1 MILPSDTTDTAAAW
15 HNDLT
20 DRLLEQA
27 PALCGNPGL
36 AASPTLCEAAQGV
49 AAVLRERETFP
60 QELDPHTACT
70 LMSRALNAAGE
81 TSLARRLHLAGTSS
95 VYAASWITAGQ
106 DTVWTL
112 DVKRLTAGDSPCM
125 ELILFELLRG
135 MLNDYADVWDATSG
149 RGVVGLKGLNDVAVS
164 ILGARTTPLAIRL
177 LTGEMRDYCARQ
189 LDRQRQQRGWNST
202 PVIMSVER

>member
-1 MILPSDTTDTAAAW
+1 MIFSSHTPEPSEAW
-15 HNDLT
+15 RDDLA
-20 DRLLEQA
+20 DRLLDQA

-60 QELDPHTACT
+60 HELDAHTSCT
-70 LMSRALNAAGE
+70 LMSRALEAAGE

-112 DVKRLTAGDSPCM
+112 DVKKLISSDAPCM
-125 ELILFELLRG
+125 ELILFDHLRS
-135 MLNDYADVWDATSG
+135 MLDDYADVWDASSG
-149 RGVVGLKGLNDVAVS
+149 RGVVGLKGLNEVAAS
-164 ILGARTTPLAIRL
+164 ILCSHTTPLATRL
-177 LTGEMRDYCARQ
+177 LADEMRDYCARH
-189 LDRQRQQRGWNST
+189 LDRKRQQRGWNST
-202 PVIMSVER
+202 PIIMSVEA